1 VARTGKLN
9 MPKPGEKVLGG
20 YAVMAVGYNDKHKRF
35 TIRNSWGTDWGKQG
49 YFTMPY
55 AYLDDRDLS
64 DDFWTIRRGE
74 LM

>member
-1 VARTGKLN
+1 

-20 YAVMAVGYNDKHKRF
+20 HAVMAVGYNDKQKRF
-35 TIRNSWGTDWGKQG
+35 IIRNSWGTGWGKKG

-55 AYLDDRDLS
+55 AYLDDRNLS

-74 LM
+74 LI